1 LPASDLTNK
10 NPDGAVTKYATT
22 NHKERFAESYLYYI
36 QNPSELKKR
45 DPEVYNFMYEHIFQG
60 KEFQEALIKQENQ
73 LALGSVWEIPGY
85 MDKIKQIPVIVGSI
99 IIVFCLTSGAF
110 DLILNGPIPFVNH
123 VLSMF

>member
-1 LPASDLTNK
+1 
-10 NPDGAVTKYATT
+10 
-22 NHKERFAESYLYYI
+22 
-36 QNPSELKKR
+36 
-45 DPEVYNFMYEHIFQG
+45 
-60 KEFQEALIKQENQ
+60 
-73 LALGSVWEIPGY
+73 